1 MDVVMIVY
9 KYTNQTNEYK
19 HLNQLKKKQ
28 MQRHF
33 ANTQGILCYFK
44 NALGKKLSSLG
55 LLVRQNKCMLR

>member
-19 HLNQLKKKQ
+19 HLNQLKKNECKDILQ
-28 MQRHF
+28 TLKEF
-33 ANTQGILCYFK
+33 LCYFK